1 MKMAPG
7 QMFTKKSS
15 PPLWMGGCLHVLCVT
30 LLDAFTDSQAHTMWV
45 ACRSCIVLQK
55 TCICAY
61 AHMQACRDICCIT
74 AYLKL
79 CALRTP
85 SLSPEH
91 LTWGII
97 WGTAFH
103 ENSAWTNVHEKSS
116 PPLWMLGCLHVLIVT
131 LLDVFTDKS
140 NEQGRSS
147 MKHWVQ
153 EQEQVQK
160 QENTKHNGCKNRSEE
175 P

>member
-1 MKMAPG
+1 
-7 QMFTKKSS
+7 
-15 PPLWMGGCLHVLCVT
+15 
-30 LLDAFTDSQAHTMWV
+30 
-45 ACRSCIVLQK
+45 
-55 TCICAY
+55 
-61 AHMQACRDICCIT
+61 
-74 AYLKL
+74 
-79 CALRTP
+79 
-85 SLSPEH
+85 
-91 LTWGII
+91 
-97 WGTAFH
+97 
-103 ENSAWTNVHEKSS
+103 
-116 PPLWMLGCLHVLIVT
+116 MLGCLHVLIVT